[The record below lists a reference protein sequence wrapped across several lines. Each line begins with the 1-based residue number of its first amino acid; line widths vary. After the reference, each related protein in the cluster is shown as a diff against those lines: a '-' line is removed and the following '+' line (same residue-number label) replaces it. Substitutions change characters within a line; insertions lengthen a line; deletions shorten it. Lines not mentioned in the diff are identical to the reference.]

1 MFEITINIPGLKEF
15 AEAIM
20 NISAGIAPI
29 QGAAELQRAPAVQQT
44 VSPVQQTA
52 PSVQQAPVQPAMP
65 SVQQAPITQQTTAP
79 VQQAPA
85 QNAVPT
91 SAPSYTL
98 DELAKAA
105 MTLMDTGR
113 QAELQGLL
121 GAFGV
126 EALPA
131 LPKEQY
137 GAFATALRERGAQI

>member
-20 NISAGIAPI
+20 NISAGIAPL
-29 QGAAELQRAPAVQQT
+29 QGAAQSQQT
-44 VSPVQQTA
+44 MPPVQENK
-52 PSVQQAPVQPAMP
+52 APVQPAMP
-65 SVQQAPITQQTTAP
+65 P
-79 VQQAPA
+79 VQQAPVQIQQTAPPA
-85 QNAVPT
+85 QPAPAAQQIPT
-91 SAPSYTL
+91 TAPSYTL

-121 GAFGV
+121 AAFGV

-131 LPKEQY
+131 LPKELY
-137 GAFATALRERGAQI
+137 GSFATALREKGAQI